1 MRSIPV
7 RIGTTILDEIE
18 KVYDD
23 ITQKASELFL
33 DRLNAGPLDIDDW
46 LTVEK
51 QVLWKPDVE
60 ITERQSLFIVR
71 TALDPIDAA
80 SVEILVTPSDVLIQ
94 SRVKSRQPRIFRA
107 VHFGFPINPLQMH
120 ATYVEGTL
128 ILIAPKLSVRNND
141 RRLRI
146 VR

>member
-7 RIGTTILDEIE
+7 RIGTTILEEIE

-33 DRLNAGPLDIDDW
+33 ERLNAGPLDIDDW

-60 ITERQSLFIVR
+60 IRERPNVFIVR
-71 TALDPIDAA
+71 TTLNPADAA
-80 SVEILVTPSDVLIQ
+80 SVDILVTTSDVLIQ
-94 SRVKSRQPRIFRA
+94 SRVDSRQPRIFRA
-107 VHFGFPINPLQMH
+107 VHFGLPINPFQLH
-120 ATYVEGTL
+120 ATYVDGTL
-128 ILIAPKLSVRNND
+128 ILIAPKLSVRNNS
-141 RRLRI
+141 RRLPIAR
-146 VR
+146 